1 MRRKTFADGGSV
13 REGPHGGIDDAT
25 RERARAWREM
35 GSPERVAETPPRR
48 RSKPA
53 TRPATS
59 APRVETPTP
68 RAARAARDPEIPDA
82 DEVRTAN
89 TSGGGGFDFKEASR
103 QLGNAAM
110 AVPGLA
116 ALRAAPAVGS
126 GVGRL
131 VSVASKGFAAGRA
144 ERGAERAVAAAKD
157 AAKDAAQRAA
167 TKANNRSRG
176 RSDDEARF
184 ADEGN
189 PNFGRGEAQ
198 AAARAKA
205 KGRSEGRS
213 DADSRF
219 ADEGNPN
226 YKRGGLVGKRGDG
239 CAVRG
244 LTKGRMR

>member
-13 REGPHGGIDDAT
+13 REGENEGIDSAT

-35 GSPERVAETPPRR
+35 GSPERAAEQAPRR
-48 RSKPA
+48 RPKPVV
-53 TRPATS
+53 RPA
-59 APRVETPTP
+59 APAQ
-68 RAARAARDPEIPDA
+68 RAAAPSRTVRAARDPEIPDA

-89 TSGGGGFDFKEASR
+89 TAGGGFDFKEAGR

-116 ALRAAPAVGS
+116 ALRAAPAVAS
-126 GVGRL
+126 GAGRL
-131 VSVASKGFAAGRA
+131 LSAATKGLAVGRA

-157 AAKDAAQRAA
+157 TAKDAAQRAA
-167 TKANNRSRG
+167 TRANNRSRG
-176 RSDDEARF
+176 RDDDESRF

-205 KGRSEGRS
+205 KGRSEGRP
-213 DADSRF
+213 DAESRF
-219 ADEGNPN
+219 ADEGNPH